1 MKNSIVRSIYM
12 GGKMRKKLMI
22 FLTCLLMCCLSLSVV
37 MAAAET
43 SKEYKDSAGNKFVA
57 DIDANGWHKN
67 NPGTEYMDEAGNVVI
82 NSAFGS
88 YNSAGSHL
96 VNGNFSTFVLGS
108 GNNVNINRL
117 DLTKKTKIKFKL
129 NPSWP
134 YTGWFIFSVIDGLEN
149 AYKAAS
155 NTWNLGTAGVKINMW
170 GANFVESD
178 ADYANYGHLV
188 NKISVNGVNS
198 NNSMNYN
205 KTGYGE
211 LEFFIG
217 ETTEE
222 SYVNF
227 GGVKV
232 TAPNVKRS
240 DFEEGAYF
248 QVGVYG
254 VLEIEV
260 SVTQESAW
268 DHTVTIVDERKGT
281 SIEVGAGDNEALVI
295 PEDIDVKGFK
305 TKFYLGDEEY
315 DVTAPITSDLTLK
328 VVYEKA
334 PADVYD
340 VRGKID
346 LPYDDNGITASQN
359 GATYYDENDDDLI
372 TANYGMYNTELCTK
386 VMSDGTVFVL
396 DGAKYITYGVPLDL
410 TGLINIRLAMNS
422 EKSWN
427 MDARFVL
434 GLFDSLEQIYH
445 ADVNGW
451 NPEFGNKLPIYGS
464 TEKGNDETPA
474 SEIYNR
480 VQIGSFIS
488 DVLDYISYKDDS
500 AEKAVTLSVYIGET
514 SDESFVAAN
523 GVKICGIGVKRS
535 DFVTDYAYLQLL
547 SLGTN
552 QFKIKVTQSTAK
564 ANMTFKSNVSGYEE
578 ITKSVFVG
586 SKAEAPAAQEIEG
599 YTFLGYYTDSSLT
612 VKFDFDTV
620 IDKDVTIYA
629 AYKQIGATYHTVTI
643 KSKTGKYEYISVEVK
658 DGDTLYGTPTY
669 FDEYGFAFTY
679 VDENGDDFGVDDK
692 VTKDMELTLKWY
704 EEEIVL
710 YHKLHGVVDTE
721 YPYEIDTD
729 DNGWDANYTQ
739 WDIGDSFVDKDGNE
753 IIDSYYG
760 SYQHDTSFYTYDD
773 ETGFLLCYCGAIT
786 NLMKLDVSKEITIKW
801 SARNWDYQNNAATG
815 KIRFALYDGLLKA
828 LKGGYSDLSA
838 AKVLLQTETV
848 KTAENFGKMQD
859 MLSDKLSALFAD
871 AALEQPFEDD
881 RFYIT
886 IYISEDGTENYVK
899 INGEKFSD
907 LEGVKRSDFIGG
919 YAYLSISTSGSTQ
932 YIRSLVSQKSDI
944 TVVQPEHGTISVDK
958 NEGVGFRDKIS
969 VTVTAEKGYK
979 VKSVFVGDVEYELEG
994 ADTVVVFKGWGDETI
1009 TAVVGKEFTVTFVSG
1024 GGSTV
1029 NPQTVCDGD
1038 VVFKPANPKK
1048 EGYTFDGWY
1057 ADEACTELYNFRTP
1071 VTKDITLYAKWK
1083 EDKKEEPEKTGC
1095 NGCSSSVGGGALACF
1110 AVTTACAFVALR
1122 KKNK

>member
-1 MKNSIVRSIYM
+1 M

-43 SKEYKDSAGNKFVA
+43 TKEYKDSAGNKFVA

-67 NPGTEYMDEAGNVVI
+67 NPGTAYMDDAGNVI
-82 NSAFGS
+82 IGTQFGS
-88 YNSAGSHL
+88 YNSAGSHG
-96 VNGNFSTFVLGS
+96 VNGNTSTFVLAY
-108 GNNVNINRL
+108 GNNLNINQL
-117 DLTKKTKIKFKL
+117 DLTKKTKIKFRL
-129 NPSWP
+129 DPNWSN
-134 YTGWFIFSVIDGLEN
+134 TSWFIFSVIDGLEN

-155 NTWNLGTAGVKINMW
+155 NTWNLGTEGVKINMW
-170 GANFVESD
+170 GSNYTETDAN
-178 ADYANYGHLV
+178 YQYYGHLV
-188 NKISVNGVNS
+188 NKICVNGVNS
-198 NNSMNYN
+198 VNSMNYN

-211 LEFFIG
+211 LEFYIG
-217 ETTEE
+217 ETAEE

-227 GGVKV
+227 GGEKV
-232 TAPNVKRS
+232 TSPNVKRS
-240 DFEEGAYF
+240 DFREGAYLH
-248 QVGVYG
+248 VAINE

-260 SVTQESAW
+260 QVTQESAW

-281 SIEVGAGDNEALVI
+281 SVEVGAGNNEALVI

-346 LPYDDNGITASQN
+346 LPYDENGISANQN
-359 GATYYDENDDDLI
+359 GVKYFDENDNDLI
-372 TANYGMYNTELCTK
+372 TENYGIYNTGNCTK

-396 DGAKYITYGVPLDL
+396 DGARYITYGMPLDL
-410 TGLINIRLAMNS
+410 TKLINIRLAMNS
-422 EKSWN
+422 EKSW
-427 MDARFVL
+427 DQQADFVL
-434 GLFDSLEQIYH
+434 GLFDSLEQIYY

-451 NPEFGNKLPIYGS
+451 NPELGNKLPIYGS

-474 SEIYNR
+474 SEYYNR

-488 DVLDYISYKDDS
+488 DVLDYVSYKDDS
-500 AEKAVTLSVYIGET
+500 AEKFVTLSIYIGET
-514 SDESFVAAN
+514 ADESFVAAN
-523 GVKICGIGVKRS
+523 GVKICSINVKRS

-547 SLGTN
+547 SLNTN
-552 QFKIKVTQSTAK
+552 QFKIKVSQSTAK
-564 ANMTFKSNVSGYEE
+564 ADVTFKSNVPGYEE
-578 ITKSVFVG
+578 TTKPVFVG
-586 SKAEAPAAQEIEG
+586 SKAERPAAQAIEG
-599 YTFLGYYTDSSLT
+599 YTFLDYYTDSSLT

-629 AYKQIGATYHTVTI
+629 AYKQNGATYHTVTI
-643 KSKTGKYEYISVEVK
+643 RSKTGSYEYLSVEVK
-658 DGDTLYGTPTY
+658 DGDSLYGTPTY

-679 VDENGDDFGVDDK
+679 TDENGDDFGIEDP
-692 VTKDMELTLKWY
+692 VTRDIELTLKWY

-710 YHKLHGVVDTE
+710 YHKLHGVVDKD
-721 YPYEIDTD
+721 YPYETDTD

-760 SYQHDTSFYTYDD
+760 SYQHDTSFYTYEN
-773 ETGFLLCYCGAIT
+773 ETGFLLCYAGAIT
-786 NLMKLDVSKEITIKW
+786 NLLKLDVSKEITIKW
-801 SARNWDYQNNAATG
+801 SARNWDYQNNAVSG

-848 KTAENFGKMQD
+848 KSAENFGKLQD
-859 MLSDKLSALFAD
+859 MLSGKLSKLFAD
-871 AALEQPFEDD
+871 ATLEHPFEED

-899 INGEKFSD
+899 INGEQFSD
-907 LEGVKRSDFIGG
+907 LPGVKRSDFIGG
-919 YAYLSISTSGSTQ
+919 YAYLSVSSAGSTH
-932 YIRSLVSQKSDI
+932 YIRSLVSQKSNV
-944 TVVQPEHGTISVDK
+944 TVVQPEHGSIRVDRA
-958 NEGVGFRDKIS
+958 NDVGFRDKIS

-979 VKSVFVGDVEYELEG
+979 VKSVFVGDVEYDLEG
-994 ADTVVVFKGWGDETI
+994 ADSIVVYKGWGDENI
-1009 TAVVGKEFTVTFVSG
+1009 TAVVGKEYTVTFVTN
-1024 GGSTV
+1024 GGSAID
-1029 NPQTVCDGD
+1029 PQTVCDGD
-1038 VVFKPANPKK
+1038 LVFKPANPVR

-1057 ADEACTELYNFRTP
+1057 TDEACTELYNFRTP
-1071 VTKDITLYAKWK
+1071 VSKDITIYAGWK
-1083 EDKKEEPEKTGC
+1083 EDKTEETKKTGC
-1095 NGCSSSVGGGALACF
+1095 GGCSSAADAGSLACF
-1110 AVTTACAFVALR
+1110 AATMACAFAVLR

>member
-1 MKNSIVRSIYM
+1 M

-67 NPGTEYMDEAGNVVI
+67 NVGTAYMDEAGNVI
-82 NSAFGS
+82 IGTQFGS

-96 VNGNFSTFVLGS
+96 VTGNTSTFVLAY
-108 GNNVNINRL
+108 GNNLNVNRL
-117 DLTKKTKIKFKL
+117 DLTKKTKIKFRL
-129 NPSWP
+129 DPNWDNHS
-134 YTGWFIFSVIDGLEN
+134 WFIFSVIDGLEN
-149 AYKAAS
+149 AYKASS
-155 NTWNLGTAGVKINMW
+155 NTWNLGTEGVKINMW
-170 GANFVESD
+170 GSNYTEADAN
-178 ADYANYGHLV
+178 YQNYGHLA
-188 NKISVNGVNS
+188 NKICVNGVNS

-217 ETTEE
+217 ETAEE

-227 GGVKV
+227 GGEKV

-240 DFEEGAYF
+240 DFQEGAYLH
-248 QVGVYG
+248 VAINE

-260 SVTQESAW
+260 QVTQESAW

-346 LPYDDNGITASQN
+346 LPYDENGITASQN
-359 GATYYDENDDDLI
+359 GATYYDEDDNDLI
-372 TANYGMYNTELCTK
+372 TANYGMYNTEYCTK

-451 NPEFGNKLPIYGS
+451 NPELGNKLPIYGS

-500 AEKAVTLSVYIGET
+500 AEKSVTLSIYIGET
-514 SDESFVAAN
+514 ADESFVAAN
-523 GVKICGIGVKRS
+523 GVKICDIGVKRS

-658 DGDTLYGTPTY
+658 DGDSLYGTPTY

-710 YHKLHGVVDTE
+710 YHKLHGVVDME

-899 INGEKFSD
+899 INGEKFSG

-919 YAYLSISTSGSTQ
+919 YAYLSLSTSGSTQ

-958 NEGVGFRDKIS
+958 TEGIGFRDKIT
-969 VTVTAEKGYK
+969 VTVAAEKGYK
-979 VKSVFVGDVEYELEG
+979 VKSVFVGDEEYELEG

-1009 TAVVGKEFTVTFVSG
+1009 TAVVGKEFTVTFVTN

-1057 ADEACTELYNFRTP
+1057 ADETCTELYNFRTP

-1083 EDKKEEPEKTGC
+1083 EDKKEEPEKTG
-1095 NGCSSSVGGGALACF
+1095 GCSSSVGGGALACF
-1110 AVTTACAFVALR
+1110 AVATACAFVALR

>member
-1 MKNSIVRSIYM
+1 M

-22 FLTCLLMCCLSLSVV
+22 FLTCLLMCCLSLSAI
-37 MAAAET
+37 MATAET

-57 DIDANGWHKN
+57 EIDENGWHKN
-67 NPGTEYMDEAGNVVI
+67 NPGTAYMDEAGNVI
-82 NSAFGS
+82 IGTQFGS

-96 VNGNFSTFVLGS
+96 VTGNTSTFVLAY
-108 GNNVNINRL
+108 GNNLNINQL
-117 DLTKKTKIKFKL
+117 DLTKKTKIKFRL
-129 NPSWP
+129 DPNWSNHS
-134 YTGWFIFSVIDGLEN
+134 WFIFSVIDGLEN

-155 NTWNLGTAGVKINMW
+155 NTWNLGTEGVKINMW
-170 GANFVESD
+170 GSNYVETDANYKD
-178 ADYANYGHLV
+178 YGHLA
-188 NKISVNGVNS
+188 NKICVNGALS
-198 NNSMNYN
+198 ENSMNYD

-211 LEFFIG
+211 LEFYIG
-217 ETTEE
+217 ETAEE

-227 GGVKV
+227 GGIKV
-232 TAPNVKRS
+232 IAPNVKRS
-240 DFEEGAYF
+240 DFREGAYLH
-248 QVGVYG
+248 VAINE

-260 SVTQESAW
+260 QITQESAW
-268 DHTVTIVDERKGT
+268 DHTVTIKDERRGT
-281 SIEVGAGDNEALVI
+281 SVEVGAGDNEALVV
-295 PEDIDVKGFK
+295 PEEIGVKGFK

-334 PADVYD
+334 PVDVYD

-346 LPYDDNGITASQN
+346 LPYDENGISANQN
-359 GATYYDENDDDLI
+359 GVKYFDENDEDII
-372 TANYGMYNTELCTK
+372 TVNYGMYNTEYCTL
-386 VMSDGTVFVL
+386 VNSDGTIFVL
-396 DGAKYITYGVPLDL
+396 DGARYVTYGMPLDL

-422 EKSWN
+422 MKSWN
-427 MDARFVL
+427 QQARFVF
-434 GLFDSLEQIYH
+434 GLFDSLEQIYY

-464 TEKGNDETPA
+464 TEKGSDETPA
-474 SEIYNR
+474 SPIYNR
-480 VQIGSFIS
+480 IQIGDFVSE
-488 DVLDYISYKDDS
+488 VLDYVSYQDDS
-500 AEKAVTLSVYIGET
+500 AEKYVTLSIYIGET
-514 SDESFVAAN
+514 AEESFVAAN
-523 GVKICGIGVKRS
+523 GAKICGINVKRS

-564 ANMTFKSNVSGYEE
+564 ANVTFKSNVPGYEE
-578 ITKSVFVG
+578 TTKSVFIG
-586 SKAEAPAAQEIEG
+586 SKAEAPAAQEIDG

-612 VKFDFDTV
+612 VKFDFDSV
-620 IDKDVTIYA
+620 IDKDVAIYA
-629 AYKQIGATYHTVTI
+629 AYKQNGATYHTVKI
-643 KSKTGKYEYISVEVK
+643 KSKTGKYEYVSVEVK

-679 VDENGDDFGVDDK
+679 VDENGNDFGVDDA

-710 YHKLHGVVDTE
+710 YHKLHGVVDEE

-753 IIDSYYG
+753 IINSYYG
-760 SYQHDTSFYTYDD
+760 SYQHDTSFYTYED
-773 ETGFLLCYCGAIT
+773 ETGFLICSSGSIT
-786 NLMKLDVSKEITIKW
+786 NLLKLDVSKEITIKW
-801 SARNWDYQNNAATG
+801 SARNWDYQNNAVTG
-815 KIRFALYDGLLKA
+815 KIRFALYDGLLKS
-828 LKGGYSDLSA
+828 LKGGGSDLSV

-848 KTAENFGKMQD
+848 KEAENFGKMQD
-859 MLSDKLSALFAD
+859 MLSGKQSALFAD
-871 AALEQPFEDD
+871 ATLEQPFEND

-919 YAYLSISTSGSTQ
+919 YAYLSVSTSGSTQ

-944 TVVQPEHGTISVDK
+944 AVVQPEHGTISADK
-958 NEGVGFRDKIS
+958 TEGVGFRDKIT
-969 VTVTAEKGYK
+969 VTVSAEKGYK
-979 VKSVFVGDVEYELEG
+979 AKSVFVGDVEYELDG
-994 ADTVVVFKGWGDETI
+994 ADSVVVYKGWGDETV
-1009 TAVVGKEFTVTFVSG
+1009 TAVVGKEYTVTFVTG
-1024 GGSTV
+1024 GGSAV

-1038 VVFKPANPKK
+1038 IVFKPANPKK
-1048 EGYTFDGWY
+1048 EGFTFEGWY

-1083 EDKKEEPEKTGC
+1083 EDKKEEPEKTG
-1095 NGCSSSVGGGALACF
+1095 GCSSAVGGGSAACF
-1110 AVTTACAFVALR
+1110 AVTIAAIGFVVLR

>member
-1 MKNSIVRSIYM
+1 M

-67 NPGTEYMDEAGNVVI
+67 NVGTAYMDEAGNVI
-82 NSAFGS
+82 IGTQFGS

-96 VNGNFSTFVLGS
+96 VTGNTSTFVLAY
-108 GNNVNINRL
+108 GNNLNVNRL
-117 DLTKKTKIKFKL
+117 DLTKKTKIKFRL
-129 NPSWP
+129 DPNWDNHS
-134 YTGWFIFSVIDGLEN
+134 WFIFSVIDGLEN
-149 AYKAAS
+149 AYKASS
-155 NTWNLGTAGVKINMW
+155 NTWNLGTEGVKINMW
-170 GANFVESD
+170 GSNYTEADAN
-178 ADYANYGHLV
+178 YQNYGHLA
-188 NKISVNGVNS
+188 NKICVNGVNS

-217 ETTEE
+217 ETAEE

-227 GGVKV
+227 GGEKV

-240 DFEEGAYF
+240 DFQEGAYLH
-248 QVGVYG
+248 VAINE

-260 SVTQESAW
+260 QVTQESAW

-328 VVYEKA
+328 VVYEKT

-346 LPYDDNGITASQN
+346 LPYDENGITASQN
-359 GATYYDENDDDLI
+359 GATYYDEDDNDLI

-396 DGAKYITYGVPLDL
+396 DGAKYVTYGVPLDL

-445 ADVNGW
+445 ADMNGW
-451 NPEFGNKLPIYGS
+451 NPELGNKLPIYGS

-514 SDESFVAAN
+514 ADESFVAAN
-523 GVKICGIGVKRS
+523 GVKICDIGVKRS

-658 DGDTLYGTPTY
+658 DGDSLYGTPTY

-692 VTKDMELTLKWY
+692 VTKDMEITLKWY

-801 SARNWDYQNNAATG
+801 SARNWDYQNNATTG

-886 IYISEDGTENYVK
+886 IYISEDGSENYAK

-919 YAYLSISTSGSTQ
+919 YAYLSLSTSGSTQ
-932 YIRSLVSQKSDI
+932 YIRSLVSQKSSV

-958 NEGVGFRDKIS
+958 TEGVGFRDKIS

-1057 ADEACTELYNFRTP
+1057 ADEACTELYNFRKP

-1083 EDKKEEPEKTGC
+1083 EDKKEEPEKTG
-1095 NGCSSSVGGGALACF
+1095 GCSSSVGGGALACF
-1110 AVTTACAFVALR
+1110 AVATACAFVALR